1 MAKTKENNMAFM
13 KHIGKHGDRKVCILF
28 RQVPGEDHMCLCIY
42 PEVLP
47 AHWQDTIQKALES
60 DVAQQ
65 SEELA
70 DALHRS
76 FLPDG
81 RAVLETLHQER
92 MIKKLRTSDI
102 IVTPTPDAKIR
113 LDELNKMLNEMKQGE
128 AAIKKM
134 ADNDASRGMV
144 APDIK
149 RRAEAEYKAGQA
161 QKADPA
167 YVAPPSLKAGQD
179 GALSDRDIAANML
192 AQAKAMEV
200 NARSM
205 VAEAARMKKE
215 AERMDPTV
223 SARVTATVPV
233 TTTAEAP
240 KKRTRGPNKPK
251 TAVADATQ

>member
-1 MAKTKENNMAFM
+1 MAFM
-13 KHIGKHGDRKVCILF
+13 KHVGKHGDRKVCILF

-92 MIKKLRTSDI
+92 MIKKLRTGDI

-144 APDIK
+144 APDMK

-223 SARVTATVPV
+223 SARVTASVPT

>member
-1 MAKTKENNMAFM
+1 MAFM

-92 MIKKLRTSDI
+92 MIKKLRTSDV

-179 GALSDRDIAANML
+179 GALTDRDIAANML

-223 SARVTATVPV
+223 SARVTATVPI

>member
-1 MAKTKENNMAFM
+1 MAFV
-13 KHIGKHGDRKVCILF
+13 KHVGKHGDRKVCILF
-28 RQVPGEDHMCLCIY
+28 RQVPGEEHMCLCIY

-47 AHWQDTIQKALES
+47 AHWQDSIQRALES
-60 DVAQQ
+60 EVAQQ

-70 DALHRS
+70 DALHRTY
-76 FLPDG
+76 LPDG
-81 RAVLETLHQER
+81 RPVLETLHQER

-134 ADNDASRGMV
+134 AENDASRGMV
-144 APDIK
+144 APDVK
-149 RRAEAEYKAGQA
+149 RKAEAEFKAKQ
-161 QKADPA
+161 
-167 YVAPPSLKAGQD
+167 VANTQTTPPVLRAGQD

-200 NARSM
+200 NARAM
-205 VAEAARMKKE
+205 VAEAARMKKD

-223 SARVTATVPV
+223 TARAAVPV
-233 TTTAEAP
+233 TETAAVVEAA
-240 KKRTRGPNKPK
+240 KVRRTRGPSKAK
-251 TAVADATQ
+251 TVTADAAQ